1 MTVPAIWAVIPAAGR
16 GTRFGGEVPKQY
28 LDVAGQSLIAHALDA
43 LLSHPRVA
51 GVGHLPLLRQGVGA
65 GQPRLLLPLQQV
77 DDYTSMEGGLLRGA
91 FDRTSAG
98 SHSPMTTNTAAA
110 SPSSFRP
117 HSSVRSSEPRPDSSV
132 GEPEP
137 TMTKKGYR
145 LKPSSDVRTNDID
158 KIDLDTGCP
167 GWGPTSIP
175 VGRKRCGELADLIVE
190 PYGLHAPNDQP
201 LLAPVDGLA
210 THTSCRDRTD
220 GVGTIL
226 LEDLHDGAQLC
237 VWTDK
242 HSIAAVHI
250 NSVTETGEVVIDYEL
265 WKS

>member
-1 MTVPAIWAVIPAAGR
+1 MRSSHRIAIAVVGVIAVAATTVLVTA
-16 GTRFGGEVPKQY
+16 Y
-28 LDVAGQSLIAHALDA
+28 
-43 LLSHPRVA
+43 
-51 GVGHLPLLRQGVGA
+51 
-65 GQPRLLLPLQQV
+65 
-77 DDYTSMEGGLLRGA
+77 LRGA